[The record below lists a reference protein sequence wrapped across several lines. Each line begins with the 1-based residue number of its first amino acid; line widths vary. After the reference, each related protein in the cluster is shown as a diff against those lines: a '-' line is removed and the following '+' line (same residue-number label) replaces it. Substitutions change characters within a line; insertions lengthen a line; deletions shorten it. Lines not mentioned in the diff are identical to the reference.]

1 MMPHLPIESLHPPYQ
16 LFQNKQKIVATTYR
30 TPLYSDI
37 RYIPPHI
44 HNPPSSV
51 SNKHSN

>member
-16 LFQNKQKIVATTYR
+16 LFQNKNSSCHLPHTSLFSYWIH
-30 TPLYSDI
+30 PF
-37 RYIPPHI
+37 PHI
-44 HNPPSSV
+44 HNPPSSL